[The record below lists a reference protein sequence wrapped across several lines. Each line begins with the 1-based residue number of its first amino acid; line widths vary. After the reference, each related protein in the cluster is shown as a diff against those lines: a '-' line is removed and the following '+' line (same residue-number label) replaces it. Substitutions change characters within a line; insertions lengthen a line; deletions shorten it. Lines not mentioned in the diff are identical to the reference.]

1 MAELGL
7 VVSEPGRG
15 IHDDRSLDDQILGR
29 ALGPA
34 AQPRSRLA
42 LDPDGAFRSVLSQAV
57 SRRALEVSS
66 SRCGSFAAAL
76 AVLAADPDLAS
87 LGTRLVS
94 HRFHS
99 NGGFGVLGIE
109 TGSNQIFDPEAYWRE
124 ISVMAR
130 ASIRDRRALR
140 VFVCIQASRAGPD

>member
-94 HRFHS
+94 HRFQRRDLDQALA
-99 NGGFGVLGIE
+99 V
-109 TGSNQIFDPEAYWRE
+109 A
-124 ISVMAR
+124 
-130 ASIRDRRALR
+130 AS
-140 VFVCIQASRAGPD
+140 PDAVKVIVGDL